1 MAFDKQKFKI
11 EMKRRGITQKQLA
24 KEFRK
29 DTRTISRWLD
39 PKYAVKTEIVRD
51 LCLKIGMAPE
61 EFDPTWEG
69 SVINSN
75 VARVS
80 ARISSAAK
88 NGYWL
93 MKRRYGV
100 TETEICEIA
109 PTLFAVFAAAIYE
122 KDPRLD
128 DNRQEMVNAIATIAK
143 DYGLNVEDYRARMI
157 GYADTEKHLDRLVD
171 QLVEGKIFGD
181 DKLSHHD
188 SEVAYYSGDSN
199 PFSRELVNFSKH
211 SRITK
216 PSRGSE
222 GTCPS
227 GIGTAYHIPETNRLT
242 GKDPELNEAIA
253 YGEIE
258 LFSDEFTQLATQ
270 EEQIKWMKEKSEA
283 FRERQAQ
290 RDADFLKRHPDM
302 HEFINEKRDIDK
314 LRARWEIT

>member
-1 MAFDKQKFKI
+1 MAFDKQKFKA
-11 EMKRRGITQKQLA
+11 EMKRRGITQKYLA

-39 PKYAVKTEIVRD
+39 PNYVIKSDIVRD
-51 LCLKIGMAPE
+51 LCLKIGVAPE
-61 EFDPTWEG
+61 EFDPNWEG

-93 MKRRYGV
+93 MKKRYGV

-128 DNRQEMVNAIATIAK
+128 DNRRELVSALETIAK
-143 DYGLNVEDYRARMI
+143 DYGLVVDDYVAHMI
-157 GYADTEKHLDRLVD
+157 GNAELENHLDRLAD
-171 QLVEGKIFGD
+171 QLAQGNIFGNQLD
-181 DKLSHHD
+181 HFD

-199 PFSRELVNFSKH
+199 PFFRELVNFSKG
-211 SRITK
+211 SKITK
-216 PSRGSE
+216 ISRALE
-222 GTCPS
+222 GECPS
-227 GIGTAYHIPETNRLT
+227 GVGTAYHIPETNRLT

-258 LFSDEFTQLATQ
+258 LFSDEFSQLATK
-270 EEQIKWMKEKSEA
+270 EEQIKWMKDKSEA
-283 FRERQAQ
+283 FRKRQAQ
-290 RDADFLKRHPDM
+290 RDAEILKKFPNM
-302 HEFINEKRDIDK
+302 HEFISEKRDIDK